1 MTPTLLAAILAAIAA
16 ALFLALCLRD
26 RTAAIAVFA
35 ALLPTYLMRFNIP
48 LPGLDGAGLPTTF
61 LELLFLILFGCW
73 FAADGRHP
81 SAWRPL
87 KRWMRPAILLL
98 TGATLAVFVSPELR
112 AAAGIWRA
120 YFLEPLLFF
129 VVFADT
135 VKDRRQIDIV
145 LFGLGS
151 GLAVV
156 SLAAIYQK
164 FTGFGIPN
172 PVWQAAATRRV
183 TSFFGYPNA
192 VSLYAVPVIVL
203 LAARAFSLL
212 RSKIKMA
219 RIVGAGAALAAALGV
234 LAILFAVSEGGA
246 IALAAGLLVLGLL
259 LKPLRAATLSA
270 IIVACLVI
278 SLYRPVTDYAAGIY
292 SLRDDSGSVRLIVW
306 QESLAMLADHP
317 VFGAGLAGYQQ
328 ALAPYHQAKHIE
340 IFMYPHNLVLNFW
353 SEIGLIGLV
362 GFLWL
367 VVLAVIANVRL
378 VLSGRSGWLA
388 PALLAALAALL
399 VHGLVDVPY
408 FKNDLAMIFWL
419 LIGLTE
425 TAATIAQGTKPTPTL
440 KPETT

>member
-1 MTPTLLAAILAAIAA
+1 MSPTILSIIFAA
-16 ALFLALCLRD
+16 AAAGLYLALCLRD

-35 ALLPTYLMRFNIP
+35 ALLPTYLLRFSVP
-48 LPGLDGAGLPTTF
+48 LPGLRGAALPMTF
-61 LELLFLILFGCW
+61 LEVLFLILLACW
-73 FAADGRHP
+73 YAAAGHQTA
-81 SAWRPL
+81 AWRPL
-87 KRWMRPAILLL
+87 KRWMRPVILFL
-98 TGATLAVFVSPELR
+98 TGATLAIFVSPDLR

-129 VVFADT
+129 VIFADT
-135 VKDRRQIDIV
+135 IKNRRQIDMV
-145 LFGLGS
+145 LLGLGS

-203 LAARAFSLL
+203 LAARALSLL
-212 RSKIKMA
+212 RSRV
-219 RIVGAGAALAAALGV
+219 RIAKVLGAGAALVAVLGT
-234 LAILFAVSEGGA
+234 LAIIFAVSEGGA

-259 LKPLRAATLSA
+259 LKPLRPIALSA
-270 IIVACLVI
+270 IIVACLIV
-278 SLYRPVTDYAAGIY
+278 SFYRPITNYAVGVY

-306 QESLAMLADHP
+306 RESLAMLIDHP
-317 VFGAGLAGYQQ
+317 VFGAGLAGYSQE
-328 ALAPYHQAKHIE
+328 LAPYHQAKYIE
-340 IFMYPHNLVLNFW
+340 IFMYPHNLILNFW
-353 SEIGLIGLV
+353 SEIGLIGLI
-362 GFLWL
+362 GFFWI
-367 VVLAVIANVRL
+367 VVLAVVANVRL

-388 PALLAALAALL
+388 PALLAAFAALL

-408 FKNDLAMIFWL
+408 FKNDLAMIFWM

-425 TAATIAQGTKPTPTL
+425 AATVIAQGAKPAATAP
-440 KPETT
+440 PAAA